1 MRKLGVIVLFIVSAL
16 SLGRTVGAA
25 DDVIDLFNGKDLS
38 GWDGDET
45 YWTVEDGVIT
55 GRSTAEKPLK
65 NNTFLICKTT
75 KVADFELRLKYKIA
89 NGNSGVQ
96 YRSKDEGQHVVA
108 GYQADIVTDDP
119 DKYTGILYD
128 EKGRGIL
135 AERGQKVTIGADGK
149 KKIENFA
156 EAKELA
162 GAIKKGEWNEYV
174 ITARGNHL
182 THEINGTKT
191 IELIDEET
199 ANAEREGILALQ
211 IHMGAP
217 MTVQFKDIRLKV
229 LGSPPRS
236 SP

>member
-1 MRKLGVIVLFIVSAL
+1 MRKLGVIVLFIVAAL

-25 DDVIDLFNGKDLS
+25 DDVVELFNGKDLS

-108 GYQADIVTDDP
+108 GYQADIVADDP
-119 DKYTGILYD
+119 DKYSGILYE

-135 AERGQKVTIGADGK
+135 AERGEKVVINGDGREKDNFADGK
-149 KKIENFA
+149 EI
-156 EAKELA
+156 AK
-162 GAIKKGEWNEYV
+162 AIKKGDWNEYV
-174 ITARGNHL
+174 ITAKGNHL
-182 THEINGTKT
+182 THEINGVKT
-191 IELIDEET
+191 IDVT
-199 ANAEREGILALQ
+199 DNDAKHAAQEGILALQ

-217 MTVQFKDIRLKV
+217 MTVQFKDIRLKE